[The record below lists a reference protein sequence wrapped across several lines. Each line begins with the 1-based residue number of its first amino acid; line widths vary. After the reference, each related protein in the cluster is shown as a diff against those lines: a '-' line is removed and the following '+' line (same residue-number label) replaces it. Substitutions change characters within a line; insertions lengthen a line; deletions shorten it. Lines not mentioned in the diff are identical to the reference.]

1 MSDYEPRQNLINPV
15 QMPNKKQKSLE
26 QYKNQLSV
34 NVKYLLSLYSMNMME
49 LSKRINAA
57 YGSVY
62 DIVEGKANPTLSTL
76 FKISE
81 YFDLSIEGLI
91 GDSDISK
98 NLEKHFIQQIPM
110 IKWEEITR
118 FLDGEL
124 EIENELITISSKKEL
139 SSKSFILPVN
149 TKTESLFKN
158 GTLLVFDIIDS
169 EFKNFDNQFVLI
181 SSSDNIHSLKKLL
194 AEDNQIFLQSIN
206 PEIPIQKLNKSIKI
220 TAHLVQAKLEL
231 R

>member
-1 MSDYEPRQNLINPV
+1 
-15 QMPNKKQKSLE
+15 MPNKKQKSLE

-98 NLEKHFIQQIPM
+98 NL
-110 IKWEEITR
+110 
-118 FLDGEL
+118 
-124 EIENELITISSKKEL
+124 
-139 SSKSFILPVN
+139 
-149 TKTESLFKN
+149 
-158 GTLLVFDIIDS
+158 
-169 EFKNFDNQFVLI
+169 
-181 SSSDNIHSLKKLL
+181 
-194 AEDNQIFLQSIN
+194 
-206 PEIPIQKLNKSIKI
+206 
-220 TAHLVQAKLEL
+220 
-231 R
+231 